1 MASFWDFFFFVTCN
15 LFVCFGGFLWVFFFF
30 LVGEVVCF
38 VLLAFSINITVGFKL
53 DNS

>member
-15 LFVCFGGFLWVFFFF
+15 LFVCFGGFFVGFFF

>member
-1 MASFWDFFFFVTCN
+1 MASFWDFFFLLHVIC
-15 LFVCFGGFLWVFFFF
+15 LFVLGGFLWGGF

>member
-1 MASFWDFFFFVTCN
+1 MASFWDFFFLLHVIC
-15 LFVCFGGFLWVFFFF
+15 LFVLGGFLWVFFF

>member
-15 LFVCFGGFLWVFFFF
+15 LFVCFGGFFVGGF

>member
-1 MASFWDFFFFVTCN
+1 MASFWDFFFFLLHVIC
-15 LFVCFGGFLWVFFFF
+15 LFVLGGFLWVFF